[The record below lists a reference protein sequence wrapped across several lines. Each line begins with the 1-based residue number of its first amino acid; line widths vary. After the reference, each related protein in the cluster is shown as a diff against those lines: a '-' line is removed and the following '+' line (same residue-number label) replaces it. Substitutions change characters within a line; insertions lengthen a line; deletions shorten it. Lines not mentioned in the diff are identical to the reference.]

1 MTETTPPCQ
10 ETNQRCQ
17 EIQRALSDGKA
28 EHIMEMDVRN
38 LTDVTDVMIICT
50 ATSSRHAVTLGQRV
64 TEALLK
70 QNIKALHKY
79 NTMDP
84 EWIVMDYSNV
94 IVHIMQKDTR
104 ERYDLE
110 KLWKDIGNQRHDQEN

>member
-1 MTETTPPCQ
+1 MSENTPCQ
-10 ETNQRCQ
+10 DTNQRC
-17 EIQRALSDGKA
+17 ELIQQALSDGKA

-38 LTDVTDVMIICT
+38 LTDITDIMIICT
-50 ATSSRHAVTLGQRV
+50 ATSARHAITLGQRV

-70 QNIKALHKY
+70 QNIKALYKY
-79 NTMDP
+79 NASDP
-84 EWIVMDYSNV
+84 EWIVLDYSNV

-110 KLWKDIGNQRHDQEN
+110 KLWQDIGNQRHDQKN